1 MSSSCART
9 TSLKLIAGAVTV
21 TAAVQFGQVAGAT
34 AAPEPVT
41 QQAAAV
47 TSQLAAA
54 ADRQVPTAVPAAEIA
69 RVAGNRP
76 GLSSAGAADR
86 VVVVPSEVAT
96 RAPNVNP
103 WAFTPAD
110 WQRIGADAMTGAQVT
125 GYVVL
130 VPLLAF
136 ETVALAGGAVAGGV
150 IGAAIGAGIGGLAGG
165 IGAIP
170 GGVIGAVIGVPVGFV
185 AGAAAT
191 LAVSWTASGV
201 GAALGGVGTA
211 MSIHD
216 EKLGLRK
223 GNGAK
228 TLGTNNLG
236 MPTTAQWVKTQRDAE
251 RTVRTT
257 IDQTISDA
265 NDQINRTIED
275 ITKALPK
282 LP

>member
-34 AAPEPVT
+34 AAPEQVT

-54 ADRQVPTAVPAAEIA
+54 ADRQAPTAEIA
-69 RVAGNRP
+69 PVAGNRP
-76 GLSSAGAADR
+76 ELSPAGAADR
-86 VVVVPSEVAT
+86 VLVVPSEVAT

-136 ETVALAGGAVAGGV
+136 ETVALVGGAVAGGV

-257 IDQTISDA
+257 IDKTISDA